1 MDKPKC
7 PFCGKIQVQNPL
19 KSWKYGKIIV
29 KRTEKGTEW
38 GNSVKCSRYQ
48 CDCKKLFNF
57 YQSKNSTKVKRKIG
71 QFQKRFLKS
80 LRAFNAASLNFIT
93 KLASSVP
100 H

>member
-48 CDCKKLFNF
+48 CNCKKLFNF
-57 YQSKNSTKVKRKIG
+57 YQSKKKNWTIPKKI
-71 QFQKRFLKS
+71 S
-80 LRAFNAASLNFIT
+80 
-93 KLASSVP
+93 
-100 H
+100 